1 MKDDFR
7 SPMERSAWNKVKDLA
22 EFHWTDLERFGV
34 VKSSAEMFIRR
45 WEKTGRVRVI
55 RKEQHR
61 KIYVNVEK
69 AIPVVPPLKG
79 DPTPEGNMWRAMR
92 RMPNF
97 TPLDLAAHANAGG
110 VEVSVEKARSYCR
123 SLLAAGYLKVR
134 ETAIPG
140 RRQPRYQLIRNT
152 GPQAP
157 VVRRIN
163 GVMDPNEGEFLPL
176 NGGTP

>member
-1 MKDDFR
+1 MSQDFR
-7 SPMERSAWNKVKDLA
+7 SPMERDAWRKVEGLA
-22 EFHWTDLERFGV
+22 EFHWKDLEEMNMC
-34 VKSSAEMFIRR
+34 AETAQKFMRR
-45 WEKTGRVRVI
+45 WARLGWIRVS
-55 RKEQHR
+55 RKDGHR
-61 KIYVNVEK
+61 KIYVNAAR
-69 AIPVVPPLKG
+69 AIPVVPAVKA

-97 TPLDLAAHANAGG
+97 TPTDLAAHANAGG
-110 VEVSVEKARSYCR
+110 VEVTVEKARSYCR

-157 VVRRIN
+157 VVRRVK
-163 GVMDPNEGEFLPL
+163 GLMDPNEGEFQPL
-176 NGGTP
+176 NGGTS